1 MVKASTKGL
10 KSFTVPVIPSEA
22 KSLST
27 EAGLESN
34 PVTRAMVVAEC
45 DKQGLTL
52 GHLVGTIKRATEAK
66 KTIVNKFGD
75 VSYEEDYA
83 TQLRGAIAGL
93 EVRGELKAKDSS
105 DGVTNNFIDVKALVQ
120 MFNNSSSAVGQ
131 AGSVGPSST
140 GVK

>member
-1 MVKASTKGL
+1 MVKSSTKGL
-10 KSFTVPVIPSEA
+10 KDFSVPVIPSEV
-22 KSLST
+22 SSGV
-27 EAGLESN
+27 GLESN

-93 EVRGELKAKDSS
+93 EVRGELKAKDS
-105 DGVTNNFIDVKALVQ
+105 DGVTNNNFIDVKALVQ
-120 MFNNSSSAVGQ
+120 MFNNSGAV
-131 AGSVGPSST
+131 APT
-140 GVK
+140 GEK